1 MKPQLKWLAAAL
13 LLTSSLAATAE
24 PQRIATVLKQDPRI
38 AAFTVESENF
48 ESIHNHS
55 AYAKIIG

>member
-24 PQRIATVLKQDPRI
+24 PKRIATVD
-38 AAFTVESENF
+38 
-48 ESIHNHS
+48 
-55 AYAKIIG
+55 